1 MPFCKV
7 CQKQLSNYVL
17 NNKPVCLKCDEML
30 FDMEIESD
38 DGDPALDKSHPNREK
53 SNPSI
58 KRPKVPTK

>member
-7 CQKQLSNYVL
+7 CQKPLSNYVL

-38 DGDPALDKSHPNREK
+38 DFDAPTENSVPSKDKK
-53 SNPSI
+53 SVPT
-58 KRPKVPTK
+58 KRPKSPTK